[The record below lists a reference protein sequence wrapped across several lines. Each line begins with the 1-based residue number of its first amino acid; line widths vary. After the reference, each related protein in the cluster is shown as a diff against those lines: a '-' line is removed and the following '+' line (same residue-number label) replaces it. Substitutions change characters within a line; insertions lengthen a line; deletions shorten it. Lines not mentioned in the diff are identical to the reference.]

1 MMAVPNGTTMVTKL
15 VELLRP
21 MELPEWRKSKLT
33 IHNVRWLSRNMG
45 LKNSTHPNYN
55 ESIELI
61 KAIIRD
67 GAVT

>member
-1 MMAVPNGTTMVTKL
+1 MTTKL
-15 VELLRP
+15 VELLRT
-21 MELPEWRKSKLT
+21 MELPEWRKNHLT

-61 KAIIRD
+61 KSIIRE
-67 GAVT
+67 GLVT